1 MMTGNA
7 KENAAG
13 KGGQVRSEDVEL
25 QAVRMMLEH
34 RIGEVRAPCR
44 HLGKSIPG
52 KGTASAKILRWKE
65 AWCSS

>member
-1 MMTGNA
+1 MMTGNV

-25 QAVRMMLEH
+25 QVFRVTLEH
-34 RIGEVRAPCR
+34 RIGEVAAPCR
-44 HLGKSIPG
+44 YLGKGIPD
-52 KGTASAKILRWKE
+52 KGTASAKVLRWKE